1 MGESNFMMSQHKRAL
16 NQDLSD
22 VNAEFRNKI
31 ERVLREDSFIRGT
44 NDDEEI

>member
-22 VNAEFRNKI
+22 VGAELRFKI
-31 ERVLREDSFIRGT
+31 EKILREDNFIRGT